1 MLTRRKSLG
10 LIGVAAVLPAFHA
23 MAAEK
28 MVRIGAAVSL
38 TGHLSHEGNR
48 LKKGYVYWE
57 KVVSA
62 AGGIEVGGHKLPV
75 KVFYYDDESN
85 AQTSARLTER
95 CITED
100 KVGAMFGPYSSGIA
114 TATAAI
120 SEKYR
125 IPTIAAMATA
135 DSLYHRGYHYIFCPT
150 APASKTMD
158 PLFDL
163 LKSVPAPPKTVAI
176 AGPDSLF
183 PNVYAAAAAKKART
197 DGFDVIYNRKY
208 PTGAVDLSSV
218 ATALKERNPDVVIL
232 TGYVQDSVL
241 MVKTMQSLH
250 VNPKLICFAFAVG
263 IPDVLNALGQASEDL
278 VGTEL
283 WEPSLTYKGPVIPDG
298 ASYVKGFGEMF
309 GSEPDYVSAGG
320 TASGI
325 VLQQGIQNA
334 GSTDPVKV
342 RDAIASLDFETF
354 YGKVK
359 FNAEGIDVAA
369 SAVAAQV
376 QNGKAIPVFPRDVAQ
391 AAFQYPRKPFPR

>member
-1 MLTRRKSLG
+1 
-10 LIGVAAVLPAFHA
+10 
-23 MAAEK
+23 
-28 MVRIGAAVSL
+28 
-38 TGHLSHEGNR
+38 
-48 LKKGYVYWE
+48 
-57 KVVSA
+57 
-62 AGGIEVGGHKLPV
+62 
-75 KVFYYDDESN
+75 
-85 AQTSARLTER
+85 ER

-298 ASYVKGFGEMF
+298 ASYVKVFGEMF

-320 TASGI
+320 PASGL